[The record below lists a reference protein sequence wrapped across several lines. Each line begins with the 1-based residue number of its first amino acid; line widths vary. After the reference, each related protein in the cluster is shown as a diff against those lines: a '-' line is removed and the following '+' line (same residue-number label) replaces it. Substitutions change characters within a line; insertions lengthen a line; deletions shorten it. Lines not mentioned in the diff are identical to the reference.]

1 MSDDSEC
8 TKTTYINLTIQ
19 KKESYITWPRSLVM
33 VNMCPYIRTLMGDVQ
48 NPEHVHKLT
57 SHI

>member
-19 KKESYITWPRSLVM
+19 KKELVIL
-33 VNMCPYIRTLMGDVQ
+33 PD
-48 NPEHVHKLT
+48 PEAL
-57 SHI
+57 SW